1 MMSNK
6 KEKRFNYRLTSGE
19 ISDTYIKIFITII
32 SEDIPGQIPILLLYS
47 SHMNFLRENQSVFT
61 IWYN

>member
-1 MMSNK
+1 MRNK

-32 SEDIPGQIPILLLYS
+32 SEDIPGRIPTLLLYS
-47 SHMNFLRENQSVFT
+47 SHMNLLRGNQSVFT